1 MPGWS
6 LAYPFNSTWNL
17 FVDTNIFYGV
27 LLIYHNFVF
36 TPKKN
41 LLTTILKKNAEE
53 KNLKNWNKITKSG
66 KKERDGIAKKI
77 WKDREKNWKF
87 QRKVNKK
94 TRNEWIRLRIN
105 WYWSVECIRFHA
117 KCTTSI
123 WFDFGFVFVLDDN
136 LYVVF
141 NDDENILDKKMKKI
155 V

>member
-1 MPGWS
+1 MILS
-6 LAYPFNSTWNL
+6 LPVQFDVE
-17 FVDTNIFYGV
+17 FVCWHKHILRCF
-27 LLIYHNFVF
+27 IYLSQFCVHSE
-36 TPKKN
+36 KKSIN
-41 LLTTILKKNAEE
+41 YHFEKKNAEE